1 MRNAGTI
8 PGVVLSG
15 LAYPV
20 GVGARQ
26 RRQANGTTYTDS
38 APSVVGGRGPRA

>member
-1 MRNAGTI
+1 MRVPF
-8 PGVVLSG
+8 PGLCLSG

-20 GVGARQ
+20 GIGARQ
-26 RRQANGTTYTDS
+26 RWNADGTTYTDS